1 VNGWRSGEP
10 FDSSCGMQDYR
21 KLIVWQKARRLA
33 VRVNEATEK
42 LVHRDR
48 SGFVSQVRRAALSI
62 PSNITEGCS
71 RPTNN
76 DLAKFIQIAI
86 ASTSELD
93 FQLQFGLDTNRISA
107 QEGEALRQRAIEI
120 RRMLYGLLSRVR
132 EPQKPRPKPPPPKP
146 DQSN

>member
-1 VNGWRSGEP
+1 
-10 FDSSCGMQDYR
+10 MQDYR
-21 KLIVWQKARRLA
+21 KLQVWQKARRLA
-33 VRVNEATEK
+33 VRVNEATER

-71 RPTNN
+71 RPTNR

-93 FQLQFGLDTNRISA
+93 FQLQFGLDTKLLSA
-107 QEGEALRQRAIEI
+107 REGEALRQRAIEI
-120 RRMLYGLLSRVR
+120 RRMLYGLLKRVR
-132 EPQKPRPKPPPPKP
+132 EPPEPKPPKPPPNESL
-146 DQSN
+146 Q